1 MPKVDLE
8 KIKRLR
14 LEKGLT
20 QKKMADYLGYESD
33 VSYMRLEKGA
43 RQIRADQIALIAEVL
58 GVPLEDLFIEGGND
72 Q

>member
-58 GVPLEDLFIEGGND
+58 GVPLEDLFIKGGND

>member
-58 GVPLEDLFIEGGND
+58 GVPLEDLFTEGGDD